1 MLKMQNMNH
10 VAHYVFKAIVKVSEN
25 KKQEI
30 YIHYVLQYIYIHYHH
45 VETMFI
51 C

>member
-10 VAHYVFKAIVKVSEN
+10 VELEVFSKVSEN

-30 YIHYVLQYIYIHYHH
+30 HIHYVLQYIYIHYHH

>member
-10 VAHYVFKAIVKVSEN
+10 IELDEVSEN

-30 YIHYVLQYIYIHYHH
+30 YIHDVLQYIYIHYHH

>member
-10 VAHYVFKAIVKVSEN
+10 VEN
-25 KKQEI
+25 KNQEI

>member
-10 VAHYVFKAIVKVSEN
+10 VEFDEN

>member
-10 VAHYVFKAIVKVSEN
+10 VAHYVFKAIN
-25 KKQEI
+25 KNQEI

>member
-10 VAHYVFKAIVKVSEN
+10 VEVSEN